1 MHKWQ
6 KIMLWGA
13 GGLALALVI
22 AASILYTQTDSAHLK
37 IIARDQAR
45 QALARELM
53 LDEIDLSLFPYPQL
67 HAKNITLSNP
77 AWAQGQHFLEVSSAT
92 AQLALLPLLS
102 GRIIL
107 SGLHLEGLQANLEIA
122 ADGKRNWEF
131 PDVDA
136 ASLSDMTLTSMSVLH
151 SNIRFRDGKKESA
164 QWQVLSLHAD
174 GGHGLQRVKF
184 GMKVVRDNHL
194 LQLDGK
200 LDDLSQLGKPGAV
213 SPGIVHATSGQAK
226 ITVSGKIPLDL
237 ALQNYDIAAS
247 IEAESMQDMFGFF
260 GIQRPSPVPLKG
272 EMKLHAANKKT
283 EIADVRLHMGKLN
296 LSGDGRWDD
305 SGSKPVFHARLQ
317 ADKIDMVQTFLDI
330 GQPSLPPKKT
340 GQLFRDQALAWPLLL
355 DLEGTQGTAEV
366 NIAALKIRSGIE
378 VADATARMSFNDDR
392 MKVEAFSGKLLGGRA
407 SGDALFEGRKEAV
420 HLNLQMTDTTLEQ
433 WFRQSGKN
441 IAITGGAMKVDAR
454 IDATGTSM
462 NDLAATLSGPV
473 NIQVGAAK
481 ILSPKAGNA
490 EFWLTGLFSARDS
503 ERVDLSCVSA
513 RLPFQSGVARGEAIV
528 GARSD
533 ASQLLTRGTVNL
545 RDQTLDLRG
554 RIRARSGI
562 NLGISNF
569 AGEVKIVGKLVNP
582 ELSMDETGA
591 VGVIARIGAAILT
604 SGMSVLATSI
614 WDGANPASDP
624 CQLVFSSK
632 AKASAGKAKRTSGN

>member
-6 KIMLWGA
+6 KIVLWGA

-22 AASILYTQTDSAHLK
+22 AVSILYTQTDSAHLK
-37 IIARDQAR
+37 IIARDQFR
-45 QALARELM
+45 QALMRELT
-53 LDEIDLSLFPYPQL
+53 LGEIDLSLFPYPQL
-67 HAKNITLSNP
+67 HAKNVTLSNP
-77 AWAQGQHFLEVSSAT
+77 VWAQDQHFLEASSVT

-102 GRIIL
+102 GRIVL

-122 ADGKRNWEF
+122 VDGKRNWEF
-131 PDVDA
+131 PDADA
-136 ASLSDMTLTSMSVLH
+136 VSLPDMTLTSLSVLH
-151 SNIRFRDGKKESA
+151 SNIRFRNAKEEPA

-174 GGHGLQRVKF
+174 GGRGLQRVKF

-200 LDDLSQLGKPGAV
+200 LDDLSELGKPGAV
-213 SPGIVHATSGQAK
+213 SNGIVHAISGQAK
-226 ITVSGKIPLDL
+226 VTISGKIPLDL

-247 IEAESMQDMFGFF
+247 IEAESMQDMFAFF

-296 LSGDGRWDD
+296 LSGDGRWDG

-317 ADKIDMVQTFLDI
+317 ADRIDMVQTFLDI
-330 GQPSLPPKKT
+330 GQPSLPPKKN
-340 GQLFRDQALAWPLLL
+340 GQLFRDQALAWPLLI
-355 DLEGTQGTAEV
+355 DLQGTQGTAEV
-366 NIAALKIRSGIE
+366 KISALKMRSGIE
-378 VADATARMSFNDDR
+378 VADAAAQMSFNDDR
-392 MKVEAFSGKLLGGRA
+392 MKVEAFSGKLLGGHA
-407 SGDALFEGRKEAV
+407 SGDALFEGRKKAV
-420 HLNLQMTDTTLEQ
+420 HLNLQMADTTLEQ

-454 IDATGTSM
+454 IDATGASM

-490 EFWLTGLFSARDS
+490 EFWLTGLFSAKDS
-503 ERVDLSCVSA
+503 DRIDLSCVSA

-533 ASQLLTRGTVNL
+533 ASQLLTRGAVNL
-545 RDQTLDLRG
+545 RSQTLDLRG
-554 RIRARSGI
+554 RVRARSGI

-569 AGEVKIVGKLVNP
+569 AGEVKIVGQLVNP
-582 ELSMDETGA
+582 ELSMDESGA
-591 VGVIARIGAAILT
+591 LGAIARIGAAILT
-604 SGMSVLATSI
+604 SGVSVLATSI
-614 WDGANPASDP
+614 WDGANPESDP